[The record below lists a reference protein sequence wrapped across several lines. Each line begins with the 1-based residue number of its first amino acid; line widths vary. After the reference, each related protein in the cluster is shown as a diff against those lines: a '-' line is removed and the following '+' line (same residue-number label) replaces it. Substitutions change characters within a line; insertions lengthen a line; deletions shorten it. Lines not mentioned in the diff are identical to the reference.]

1 MKKVIY
7 GAAAILLPTICGVLV
22 AGIVSEKN
30 GFIES
35 FQAYGFICIPIAAIT
50 YFAGLRANKNKVNN

>member
-22 AGIVSEKN
+22 AGIVSEKMV
-30 GFIES
+30 
-35 FQAYGFICIPIAAIT
+35 
-50 YFAGLRANKNKVNN
+50 L

>member
-1 MKKVIY
+1 
-7 GAAAILLPTICGVLV
+7 LPTICGVLV

-35 FQAYGFICIPIAAIT
+35 FQAYGFICLPIAAVT